1 MIENTKYQLGNAV
14 QNILDN
20 TETVLVIN
28 ERDVESETE
37 LTHFL
42 EHVILTQETYE
53 RYPTEDTLSVIIR
66 SETLA
71 KFLGVRNT
79 VLKVL
84 VENSSGEY
92 PNYGRIISVSFPNY
106 YTDEQKTKF
115 ANFIKVLEQKSADLD
130 VDICL
135 ACKLA
140 TEDPWGLL
148 IEQIS

>member
-1 MIENTKYQLGNAV
+1 MIENTKYQLGKAV

-28 ERDVESETE
+28 ERDVECETE

-42 EHVILTQETYE
+42 KHVIFTQETYE
-53 RYPTEDTLSVIIR
+53 RYPSEDTLSVNIR
-66 SETLA
+66 SEKLA
-71 KFLGVRNT
+71 MFLGVQCAT
-79 VLKVL
+79 LKVCFK
-84 VENSSGEY
+84 NKTGEY
-92 PNYGRIISVSFPNY
+92 PNYGRVSRVAFPHY
-106 YTDEQKTKF
+106 YTDKQKTKF
-115 ANFIKVLEQKSADLD
+115 ANFIKVVEQKSADLD